1 MLPGLYRITQG
12 VFFVKGHKNI
22 GYDGFLTALS
32 FLLLAKPDRSNHIDR
47 LNQHPPTIQ
56 GIASIIV
63 VVTLVWIIFFAAM
76 ASCQ

>member
-22 GYDGFLTALS
+22 GYDAFLTALS

-63 VVTLVWIIFFAAM
+63 GGHPGLDNFFC
-76 ASCQ
+76 SDGICQ